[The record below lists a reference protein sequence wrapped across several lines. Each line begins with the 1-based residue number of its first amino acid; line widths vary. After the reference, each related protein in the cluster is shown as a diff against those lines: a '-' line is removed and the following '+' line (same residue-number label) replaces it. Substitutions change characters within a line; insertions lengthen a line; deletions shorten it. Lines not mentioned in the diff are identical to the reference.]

1 MPEHTEKH
9 PDTFFIIKL
18 YLENKVIELGPY
30 YDVANAYEIAVDFVP
45 FYARALA
52 SDLDNF
58 NYKVEVHES
67 ILSESSW
74 TTLSIT
80 LTEFYK

>member
-9 PDTFFIIKL
+9 PDTFFLVKL
-18 YLENKVIELGPY
+18 HLEEKIIELGPY
-30 YDVANAYEIAVDFVP
+30 YSISQAYEIAVDFVP
-45 FYARALA
+45 SYARALA

-58 NYKVEVHES
+58 YYKVQVHES
-67 ILSESSW
+67 ILSQSSW
-74 TTLSIT
+74 TTLSII